1 MWAKAAFFVRIA
13 GAIRMPKKMW
23 PVFVFI
29 FFIFL
34 VQDASVFLN
43 ISAAIVGF
51 LCE

>member
-1 MWAKAAFFVRIA
+1 
-13 GAIRMPKKMW
+13 MW

-51 LCE
+51 LCKHELTYTMTAAFINCLHNNT